1 MGYSC
6 GMTALRLLLWCI
18 AGSALVQVVI
28 WSTGTGNPYR
38 FSQIFWYLLTAYDT
52 HGNLLL
58 AAAAVCAFL
67 LRRRPHALRIVRFA
81 AEHPWTLAAVA
92 FPLLCLGSL
101 RVYHDYP
108 LSMDEYAAVFQARAF
123 AAGRLSGSF
132 PPELLDRL
140 IPSFFQNLFLR
151 VSPSSGA
158 VASGYWP
165 GFALLLA
172 PFAWLDISWAAN
184 PAIGAL
190 TLPAVHHLAR
200 QVGGTRESAGWALM
214 LTAASPSFVVSSIS
228 YYSMPAHLL
237 CNLLYASLLLNPTV
251 ARALLAGLLGSL
263 ALTLHQPVPHMLF
276 SLPFLVWLA
285 IRPGS
290 WGILAALLLGYLPLS
305 LVLGFGWHYH
315 LLEVM
320 RIAHPAGAGSAAGV
334 VPATPSA
341 LESLGS
347 LLSGAIT
354 LPQPGTIAARVAGLG
369 KTWAWGCAG
378 LMILAAYGY
387 SAARSRPGV
396 RVLGAAL
403 AATFIGYFFFSQ
415 DQGHGWGYRY
425 LHSALFVMP
434 VLASIAL
441 VATQP
446 GWNAPEVRG
455 MVSWGIALS
464 LIFANALRLTQVD
477 AFIGRHLAQVPPL
490 ARQADRER
498 PELVLVDIRSGFY
511 AQDMVQ
517 NDPFLRGPRTV
528 MLRISPERDAE
539 LVAKH
544 FPGYLKTDEG
554 KWGALWKP
562 VP

>member
-1 MGYSC
+1 MQ
-6 GMTALRLLLWCI
+6 L
-18 AGSALVQVVI
+18 VI
-28 WSTGTGNPYR
+28 WRSGTGNPFG
-38 FSQIFWYLLTAYDT
+38 FSSIFWYLLTAYDA
-52 HGNLLL
+52 HGNFLL
-58 AAAAVCAFL
+58 ALAAVCAFL
-67 LRRRPHALRIVRFA
+67 LRRRPEALHVVRFA
-81 AEHPWTLAAVA
+81 ADHPWSIAAVA

-108 LSMDEYAAVFQARAF
+108 VSMDEYAAVFQARAF
-123 AAGRLSGSF
+123 AAGRLSGGF

-140 IPSFFQNLFLR
+140 IPSFFQNFFLR

-172 PFAWLDISWAAN
+172 PFVWLDIPWAAN

-190 TLPAVHHLAR
+190 TLPAVHRLAR
-200 QVGGTRESAGWALM
+200 QIGGSQESAGWALM
-214 LTAASPSFVVSSIS
+214 LTAASPAFVVSSIS

-276 SLPFLVWLA
+276 GLPFLVWLA

-305 LVLGFGWHYH
+305 IVLGFGWHYH
-315 LLEVM
+315 LLEIM
-320 RIAHPAGAGSAAGV
+320 RIAQPAGAGSATDAIAAV
-334 VPATPSA
+334 PSA
-341 LESLGS
+341 LDSARS
-347 LLSGAIT
+347 LLSGAVT

-378 LMILAAYGY
+378 LMILAACGY
-387 SAARSRPGV
+387 SAARTRPGV

-403 AATFIGYFFFSQ
+403 VVTFIGYFFFSQ
-415 DQGHGWGYRY
+415 DQGHGWGFRY
-425 LHSALFVMP
+425 LHSAWFVMP

-441 VATQP
+441 TATQP
-446 GWNAPEVRG
+446 GRIDPEVRAMAAWG
-455 MVSWGIALS
+455 MALS
-464 LIFANALRLTQVD
+464 LVFANALRLAQVD
-477 AFIGRHLAQVPPL
+477 AFIGRHLGQVPPL

-511 AQDMVQ
+511 TQDMVQ
-517 NDPFLRGPRTV
+517 NDPFLRGPRIV

-544 FPGYLKTDEG
+544 FPGYLKSEEG

-562 VP
+562 GR